1 MNRFNMSF
9 NMWFNSRAHFVQQ
22 IHYIIFCR
30 RGKGVLTIWL
40 PEQFP
45 LFVAGTLALWWERAV
60 CAEKVSSAQ
69 LSLINHGWWIL
80 VDIRGYWWILVAC
93 FSHMNH
99 MMRTFSPIDVWWWP
113 QLIFCS
119 FLNLQTGFSTTWS
132 SGGNFQPDFPS
143 ESSDDR
149 GSFAQGR
156 GLESFTPDLQE
167 ISRSGWTG
175 GTGRS
180 SGWVDRGIPGWPG
193 RKCFAANQEPPE
205 TAAKSPLW
213 FRGVRGVVCGE
224 WDSRWYRDGDGHGVH
239 SFLASL
245 GEMREILKKLRQP
258 QVATEATSQ

>member
-1 MNRFNMSF
+1 MLRAPFARPPRSELPWPDIPWGGNTLCLVPPHEQIQCPSICGSIVKHTSFHRFNTSF
-9 NMWFNSRAHFVQQ
+9 SVVKAS
-22 IHYIIFCR
+22 
-30 RGKGVLTIWL
+30 WL

-45 LFVAGTLALWWERAV
+45 LFVAGTLALWRERAV
-60 CAEKVSSAQ
+60 CAENVSSAQ

-80 VDIRGYWWILVAC
+80 VDTGGMFQPYESYDANIFTHRY
-93 FSHMNH
+93 
-99 MMRTFSPIDVWWWP
+99 MMMTPID
-113 QLIFCS
+113 
-119 FLNLQTGFSTTWS
+119 FLYFLYLQTGFSTTWS

-180 SGWVDRGIPGWPG
+180 SGWVDRGRPGWPG

-224 WDSRWYRDGDGHGVH
+224 WDSRW
-239 SFLASL
+239 
-245 GEMREILKKLRQP
+245 
-258 QVATEATSQ
+258 